1 MLTAGRARKGWGTM
15 DATSKRL
22 SRTTVASQV
31 RDFIVMEIAQGRLA
45 LGAPVREMEIATQL
59 GTSQTP
65 VREAFRELAALGL
78 LESRIHVGTRVRQLA
93 EKDLVEAVPIRSALE
108 GIAGRL
114 AAANYHGHAD
124 EVNEAFEAMK
134 AAADGDDR
142 RVFAA
147 ASTTFHR
154 SVVRAA
160 ENASLLRAWNAL
172 GIEVMTIL
180 AMASSDIPLDD
191 AAESHRPIV
200 EALEAGD
207 PAAAEHALTHHVSAY
222 LPATA
227 HSDEAT
233 AAVQAV

>member
-1 MLTAGRARKGWGTM
+1 M

-22 SRTTVASQV
+22 TRTTVASQV
-31 RDFIVMEIAQGRLA
+31 RDFIVMEIAQGRLP
-45 LGAPVREMEIATQL
+45 LGAPVREMEIAAQL

-114 AAANYHGHAD
+114 AASNYHNHAE
-124 EVNEAFEAMK
+124 EVRGGFEAMK
-134 AAADGDDR
+134 EAAEGGDR

-180 AMASSDIPLDD
+180 AMASSDVPLDD

-200 EALEAGD
+200 DALEAGD
-207 PAAAEHALTHHVSAY
+207 PELAEHALTHHVAAY

-227 HSDEAT
+227 HSNGEVD
-233 AAVQAV
+233 AAVQAS